1 MPNHLDYFS
10 DLLLDGEQISSTVA
24 GPGVPEESNE
34 IWYQLA
40 TTRDRIL
47 TVKLKKSPL
56 GHFQPVHRMA
66 GLKTDV
72 HIRRFAETDPA
83 GARLEI
89 IGLEEDITIVA
100 IHRPD
105 IFPLVEPFIVS
116 WGGRLGGTGS
126 SQRPPLQVNA
136 PNLDE
141 KKLMMIAIGLLG
153 VTIFFCACAGVLG
166 SVIAFNQGQP

>member
-1 MPNHLDYFS
+1 
-10 DLLLDGEQISSTVA
+10 
-24 GPGVPEESNE
+24 
-34 IWYQLA
+34 
-40 TTRDRIL
+40 
-47 TVKLKKSPL
+47 
-56 GHFQPVHRMA
+56 MA
-66 GLKTDV
+66 GLKTEV
-72 HIRRFAETDPA
+72 HIRRFAETDPD

-89 IGLEEDITIVA
+89 VGLEEDITIVS

-126 SQRPPLQVNA
+126 SQPEPLQVSTG
-136 PNLDE
+136 NLHE